1 MIRLSLFL
9 FLNALSILSRGQC
22 FEEVSKLIK
31 PAGKAAFCEPVSA
44 SETAVR
50 LSLINRT
57 NCKNAQ
63 LFTVEKS
70 LENGAAFYKVY
81 AGKTEPI
88 YSGKSY
94 DGLMNSLN
102 THYKPV
108 RNDVYLDLVNFGSK
122 EEANIKSTCAVRLF
136 ENNKEVKINTLN
148 RKYIPVNL
156 QNDFFYKISSVSNIE
171 VGEIVMKETA
181 AHKKYYSSK
190 ISFFKGQKK
199 MVFEVFADLKAAVR
213 DCLNQFKSKLSNLSS
228 KPSSLADIVSGVKSS
243 IFKKHA
249 ISNKELIINFKN
261 ELSKSMLVKLM
272 KIFTHSPEDRP
283 ENYEMC

>member
-1 MIRLSLFL
+1 MIKLGLFL
-9 FLNALSILSRGQC
+9 FLNTLSILSSGQC
-22 FEEVSKLIK
+22 FDEVSKLIK
-31 PAGKAAFCEPVSA
+31 PAGKAAFCEPISA

-50 LSLINRT
+50 LSLINKI

-63 LFTVEKS
+63 LFTVERS
-70 LENGAAFYKVY
+70 LENGTAIYKAY

-88 YSGKSY
+88 YSGRSY

-148 RKYIPVNL
+148 RKYIPVDL

-190 ISFFKGQKK
+190 ISFLKGQKK
-199 MVFEVFADLKAAVR
+199 MVFEVFADLKAAVS
-213 DCLNQFKSKLSNLSS
+213 DCVNQFKRKLSGLSS

-261 ELSKSMLVKLM
+261 ELSKSMLVKLR
-272 KIFTHSPEDRP
+272 KTLNHKSENWT
-283 ENYEMC
+283 ENYELC

>member
-1 MIRLSLFL
+1 M
-9 FLNALSILSRGQC
+9 NTLSILSRGQC

-31 PAGKAAFCEPVSA
+31 PAGKAISCEPVSA

-50 LSLINRT
+50 LSLINKT

-63 LFTVEKS
+63 LFTVERS
-70 LENGAAFYKVY
+70 LENGSAVY
-81 AGKTEPI
+81 TAYSGKTQPI

-102 THYKPV
+102 MHYNPV
-108 RNDVYLDLVNFGSK
+108 RNDVYLDLVNFGNK
-122 EEANIKSTCAVRLF
+122 EEANLKSTCAVRLF

-148 RKYIPVNL
+148 RKYIPVDF

-171 VGEIVMKETA
+171 VGEIVTKETA

-213 DCLNQFKSKLSNLSS
+213 DFVNQFKSKLTGLSS
-228 KPSSLADIVSGVKSS
+228 RPSSLADIVSGVKSS

-261 ELSKSMLVKLM
+261 ELSKSMLVRLM
-272 KIFTHSPEDRP
+272 KNFNYSPGNWTG
-283 ENYEMC
+283 NYEMC